1 MKFQFSKQID
11 NNQKGFTLIELMLV
25 VVLLGVSIG
34 VTNDIL
40 MSLVRSNNKS
50 QVMNEIEQQSNF
62 VSLKIERELRNAR
75 SITTPIASGSGT
87 LLKFET
93 KSGLI
98 IEYDVYVINDSSL
111 GLIRRRVGGS
121 GAWTNVTSN
130 NNPGGVLAA
139 CISGSSCFSVSGF
152 NPQIVNIN
160 IKFSQAQATA
170 NSSYTGKTSIQ
181 STVVVRNTY

>member
-1 MKFQFSKQID
+1 MKVKFPEQAE

-25 VVLLGVSIG
+25 VVLLAVSVG

-40 MSLVRSNNKS
+40 MSLVRSNNKT
-50 QVMNEIEQQSNF
+50 QVMTEIEQQSNF

-75 SITTPIASGSGT
+75 SVTTPAPNASGI

-93 KSGLI
+93 KGGPI
-98 IEYDVYVINDSSL
+98 IEYDVNSGDS

-121 GAWTNVTSN
+121 GAWTNITSS
-130 NNPGGVLAA
+130 NNPGGVVAE
-139 CISGSSCFSVSGF
+139 CISGSNCFSVSGY
-152 NPQIVNIN
+152 NPQIVNVN
-160 IKFSQAQATA
+160 IKFSQAQVTA
-170 NSSYTGKTSIQ
+170 SSSYTGKTSIQ